1 MISDIVKAVSDQVVA
16 QLAALPTPIVLT
28 DGQILC
34 SRKHVFEQS
43 SPNRIVFIPARSTFS
58 ARDVSSASPVAT
70 SPTAEAKSEW
80 LSRSIATD
88 TVSFVVQ
95 CWGQANPPDP
105 DGGDFDVAQALY
117 QQTILACHALMCGRV
132 EFTPGDWIDQ
142 DSSGTQLIVA
152 GHVFEFG
159 VTIETPVVEAA
170 LSFVPDGTKV
180 EPTAYLV
187 IDGGT
192 PATP

>member
-1 MISDIVKAVSDQVVA
+1 
-16 QLAALPTPIVLT
+16 
-28 DGQILC
+28 
-34 SRKHVFEQS
+34 
-43 SPNRIVFIPARSTFS
+43 
-58 ARDVSSASPVAT
+58 
-70 SPTAEAKSEW
+70 
-80 LSRSIATD
+80 
-88 TVSFVVQ
+88 
-95 CWGQANPPDP
+95 
-105 DGGDFDVAQALY
+105 
-117 QQTILACHALMCGRV
+117 MCGRV

-170 LSFVPDGTKV
+170 LSCVPDGTKV